1 VLAHRS
7 RTAVESTLRHEPI
20 ARGSL
25 VTLGAAAL
33 AALVLAVA
41 GLLLALVNDVRD
53 ERGEL
58 LDLEIQGATPAALR
72 RHLRLRAALTT
83 AAGLVGG
90 VALGA
95 VLSILVV
102 DFVALTANAAVPE
115 PPLRLYIDWRA
126 LGIGAVVY
134 LVVTTLVILAV
145 TWLPFRDVRRRVAP
159 EAA

>member
-1 VLAHRS
+1 MTHAQARARHAELAEEIRHHDQLYY
-7 RTAVESTLRHEPI
+7 VEARPI
-20 ARGSL
+20 ITDQQYDRL
-25 VTLGAAAL
+25 Y
-33 AALVLAVA
+33 
-41 GLLLALVNDVRD
+41 R
-53 ERGEL
+53 EL

-95 VLSILVV
+95 ILSILVV
-102 DFVALTANAAVPE
+102 DFVALTANAAVPQ
-115 PPLRLYIDWRA
+115 PPLQLYIDWRV

-145 TWLPFRDVRRRVAP
+145 TWLPFRDVRGRVAP